1 MVRLRLGRGRQQ
13 TAVNGSM
20 TASAQSVSTGTT
32 TRRVAATLV
41 TLVLLLVVLRLT
53 VFTGASF
60 NWRSANPVNQVG
72 AGTLSFTNSKDG
84 AAIVSASG
92 LLPGQSSVGTMTLTA
107 GGDQTGRYT
116 LTRTALTDL
125 PSGTHLSAALTL
137 KIEDITGTATTL
149 YNGTA
154 AAFTSV
160 SLGSLAPAAVKTYRF
175 TVTFP
180 TGSATPS
187 LQGASTTLTVR
198 FSAVSP

>member
-1 MVRLRLGRGRQQ
+1 
-13 TAVNGSM
+13 M
-20 TASAQSVSTGTT
+20 TQAAHSSSTGTT
-32 TRRVAATLV
+32 TRRVAITLV

-60 NWRSANPVNQVG
+60 NWRSANPVNRMG
-72 AGTLSFTNSKDG
+72 AGTLAFTNSKDG
-84 AAIVSASG
+84 AAIVSVTG
-92 LLPGQSSVGTMTLTA
+92 LLPGQSSIGTMTLTA

-116 LTRTALTDL
+116 LSCTALVDL
-125 PSGTHLSAALTL
+125 PSGTTLSTALTM
-137 KIEDITGTATTL
+137 KIEDITGTAVTV

-180 TGSATPS
+180 TASATPA
-187 LQGASTTLTVR
+187 LQGASTSLTVR

>member
-107 GGDQTGRYT
+107 GGDQTGRC
-116 LTRTALTDL
+116 
-125 PSGTHLSAALTL
+125 SGRADSP
-137 KIEDITGTATTL
+137 ATTPRRSRSSS
-149 YNGTA
+149 G
-154 AAFTSV
+154 V
-160 SLGSLAPAAVKTYRF
+160 
-175 TVTFP
+175 
-180 TGSATPS
+180 
-187 LQGASTTLTVR
+187 ASR
-198 FSAVSP
+198 